1 MNQSTIVRPYLAK
14 ASSDLN
20 DATEA
25 MQTYW
30 SRAISDADGQMTDV
44 RAGVE
49 ALTRAVA
56 SVSLAVERLAEL
68 VVD

>member
-1 MNQSTIVRPYLAK
+1 MNQSLIVKPALDK
-14 ASSDLN
+14 ARVDLE
-20 DATEA
+20 DATSHLA
-25 MQTYW
+25 AVW
-30 SRAISDADGQMTDV
+30 CADDHDAIGRLTNA
-44 RAGVE
+44 AE